1 MTLAKG
7 FGLRISI
14 FCWFLI
20 IPFGQLSHAKPLN
33 LGFAVNSPGS
43 PPFLYFDVRTNAYLG
58 VIPDLLAQA
67 VSMGELEVKYI
78 DSNRIRSE
86 MFLYAGK
93 ADAFLSSSDWLA
105 APEKLIQSDNLLL
118 HKSFLYSVHPFAA
131 DFKISDLTGK
141 HICARRGYTYP
152 ALEEL
157 FERELILRV
166 DSTSQ
171 RTMTE
176 MLIKGRCDVAI
187 MNEFNAQTIFAH
199 KDFDGVKFYQSAG
212 PTNIVQ
218 LALFFRPELTAQ
230 RKLINTHLRKFKHS
244 GELDKSLKFHA
255 QNARQLALLK

>member
-1 MTLAKG
+1 MTVAEG
-7 FGLRISI
+7 FGSRISI

-20 IPFGQLSHAKPLN
+20 IPLLQLSHAKPLN

-43 PPFLYFDVRTNAYLG
+43 PPFLYFDVRINSYLG

-93 ADAFLSSSDWLA
+93 ADVFLSSSDWLA

-118 HKSFLYSVHPFAA
+118 HKSFLYSVRPFAS

-152 ALEEL
+152 TLDGL
-157 FERELILRV
+157 FEQEQLLRV

-176 MLIKGRCDVAI
+176 MLVKGRCDVAI
-187 MNEFNAQTIFAH
+187 MNEYNAHTIFAH
-199 KDFDGVKFYQSAG
+199 TDFDEVSFYQSAK
-212 PTNIVQ
+212 PTNVVQ

-230 RKLINTHLRKFKHS
+230 RNLINTHLRRFKYS

-255 QNARQLALLK
+255 QNARQLSLFK